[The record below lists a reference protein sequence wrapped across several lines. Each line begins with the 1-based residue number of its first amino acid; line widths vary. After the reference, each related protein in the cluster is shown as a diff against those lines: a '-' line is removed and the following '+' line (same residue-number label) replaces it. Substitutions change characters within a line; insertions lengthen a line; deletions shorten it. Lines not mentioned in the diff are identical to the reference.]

1 MKNYLN
7 KLSFPLMFL
16 ILFSCQFEGKD
27 YKIEKV
33 EWKTYYIDKT
43 EYRDTIV
50 ETTQW
55 VDTLVEY
62 KVLSQT
68 EDIAYSYDS
77 KDRLQIKSSHYEF
90 SIKNMNTKYSNKF
103 KVNIKNGRGEHAS
116 CSSDVVSIGPLE
128 TYNIRLSNE
137 VGYNS
142 IPQSDSYTYEII
154 QYPQSVLT
162 RTQEKRRIKYK
173 TKQRIDKLIKRDTIV
188 NNRFTDVDAL
198 VSKYRSIEEVYNKL
212 KDDGFIVTDEAD
224 IKQPIEA
231 DICDVTNQQD
241 STVNVP
247 SPKIKDEKRIKKEEI
262 SVKKT
267 KVDKFPF
274 VEDNPIEEIRA
285 NYRVNLY
292 PIEGRKSQ
300 DSKIASNYNPS
311 VNDFFVLKLEVKHNG
326 GKELRIDASK
336 ISWQYDSNIFKE
348 YETNDN
354 SAIKL
359 QVINATNQK
368 DQLTIRCLYDG
379 RQIYVV
385 QIGCITK

>member
-1 MKNYLN
+1 
-7 KLSFPLMFL
+7 MFL

-33 EWKTYYIDKT
+33 EWETYYIDKT

-77 KDRLQIKSSHYEF
+77 KDRLQIKRSRYNF

-103 KVNIKNGRGEHAS
+103 KVNIKNGRGELAS
-116 CSSDVVSIGPLE
+116 CSSDVVSIDPLE
-128 TYNIRLSNE
+128 TYNFRLSNE

-142 IPQSDSYTYEII
+142 IPQSDSYAYEII

-212 KDDGFIVTDEAD
+212 KDEGFIVTDEAD

-247 SPKIKDEKRIKKEEI
+247 SPKIKDEKRIKKGEI

-274 VEDNPIEEIRA
+274 VEDNPIEGIRA
-285 NYRVNLY
+285 NYQVNLY
-292 PIEGRKSQ
+292 TIESGQSGP
-300 DSKIASNYNPS
+300 SKIASNYNPY
-311 VNDFFVLKLEVKHNG
+311 VDDVFVLKLEVKRNG
-326 GKELRIDASK
+326 GKELKIDASK
-336 ISWQYDSNIFKE
+336 IKWDYDNNIFKE
-348 YETNDN
+348 HGTNDN
-354 SAIKL
+354 SAIRL
-359 QVINATNQK
+359 QVIKNANQK
-368 DQLTIRCLYDG
+368 EQLTIRCLYDG

-385 QIGCITK
+385 QIGSITK

>member
-1 MKNYLN
+1 MNHYLS

-33 EWKTYYIDKT
+33 EWETYYIDKT

-77 KDRLQIKSSHYEF
+77 KDRLQIKKSRYNF

-103 KVNIKNGRGEHAS
+103 KVNIKNGRGECAS

-128 TYNIRLSNE
+128 TYNIRLFNE

-162 RTQEKRRIKYK
+162 KTQEKRRIKYK

-198 VSKYRSIEEVYNKL
+198 VFKYRSIEEVYNKL
-212 KDDGFIVTDEAD
+212 KDEGFIVTD
-224 IKQPIEA
+224 EA

-247 SPKIKDEKRIKKEEI
+247 SPKIKDEKIIKKTPLK
-262 SVKKT
+262 KKT
-267 KVDKFPF
+267 P
-274 VEDNPIEEIRA
+274 
-285 NYRVNLY
+285 
-292 PIEGRKSQ
+292 
-300 DSKIASNYNPS
+300 
-311 VNDFFVLKLEVKHNG
+311 
-326 GKELRIDASK
+326 
-336 ISWQYDSNIFKE
+336 
-348 YETNDN
+348 
-354 SAIKL
+354 SAIDSLRYPPVRNDVSPSKDTCE
-359 QVINATNQK
+359 QETDTTKIKINT
-368 DQLTIRCLYDG
+368 TIKFSYNLNFN
-379 RQIYVV
+379 
-385 QIGCITK
+385 

>member
-1 MKNYLN
+1 MNNYLS

-68 EDIAYSYDS
+68 EDIVYSYDS
-77 KDRLQIKSSHYEF
+77 KDRLQIKGSRYNF

-103 KVNIKNGRGEHAS
+103 KVNIKNDRGRYAS

-128 TYNIRLSNE
+128 TYNFRLSNE

-162 RTQEKRRIKYK
+162 KTQEKRRIKYK

-212 KDDGFIVTDEAD
+212 KDEGFIVTDEAD
-224 IKQPIEA
+224 IKQPIEN

-247 SPKIKDEKRIKKEEI
+247 SPKIKDEKIINKGEI

-285 NYRVNLY
+285 NYQVNLY
-292 PIEGRKSQ
+292 PIVGGEPRN
-300 DSKIASNYNPS
+300 SKIASNYNPY
-311 VNDFFVLKLEVKHNG
+311 VEDVFVLKLEKRNG
-326 GKELRIDASK
+326 GKDLNIDASK
-336 ISWQYDSNIFKE
+336 ISWKYDSSIFKE
-348 YETNDN
+348 YKTEDK
-354 SAIKL
+354 SAIRL
-359 QVINATNQK
+359 QVINKTNQK
-368 DQLTIRCLYDG
+368 EQLTIRCLYDG

-385 QIGCITK
+385 QIGSITK

>member
-1 MKNYLN
+1 MKSYLN
-7 KLSFPLMFL
+7 KLSFPLIFL

-43 EYRDTIV
+43 EYRDTVV

-77 KDRLQIKSSHYEF
+77 KDRLQIKKSRYNF

-103 KVNIKNGRGEHAS
+103 KVNIKNGRGECAS

-154 QYPQSVLT
+154 QYTQSVLT
-162 RTQEKRRIKYK
+162 KNQEKRRIKYK

-224 IKQPIEA
+224 IKQPIED

-247 SPKIKDEKRIKKEEI
+247 SPKIKDEKIIKKTPLK
-262 SVKKT
+262 KKT
-267 KVDKFPF
+267 P
-274 VEDNPIEEIRA
+274 
-285 NYRVNLY
+285 
-292 PIEGRKSQ
+292 
-300 DSKIASNYNPS
+300 
-311 VNDFFVLKLEVKHNG
+311 
-326 GKELRIDASK
+326 
-336 ISWQYDSNIFKE
+336 
-348 YETNDN
+348 
-354 SAIKL
+354 SAIDSLRHLRYPPVRNDVSPSKDTCE
-359 QVINATNQK
+359 QETDTTKIKINT
-368 DQLTIRCLYDG
+368 TIKFSYNLNFN
-379 RQIYVV
+379 
-385 QIGCITK
+385 